1 MARINLKADGRN
13 QELVLAYLEE
23 NASEDLAQKI
33 NEGKRTMADCWGYI
47 TGRARNKAKG
57 NSVAIEDAEVYG
69 WAVHFFE
76 ESAGDL
82 KRESDAEASAAAV
95 RRDEENKRRAAEAA
109 RKQKEKEEAERKLA
123 EEAARI
129 KAQKEK
135 AKAEAAARKAA
146 DAEERRKKKELEAT
160 GAVAGQTT
168 LFDFFGM
175 EE

>member
-1 MARINLKADGRN
+1 MGRLKLKADGRN

-23 NASEDLAQKI
+23 NASEDLVAKI
-33 NEGKRTMADCWGYI
+33 NEGTRTLGDCWGYI
-47 TGRARNKAKG
+47 TSRARNKAKG
-57 NSVAIEDAEVYG
+57 NSVAIEDAEVFG

-76 ESAGDL
+76 EDAGDL
-82 KRESDAEASAAAV
+82 RKESDAEASAAAQ
-95 RRDEENKRRAAEAA
+95 RRTEENKRRAEETA
-109 RKQKEKEEAERKLA
+109 RKQKEKEAAEKKLA

-135 AKAEAAARKAA
+135 EKAEAAARKAA
-146 DAEERRKKKELEAT
+146 EAEEKRKKKELEAT

-175 EE
+175 EG